1 MKYTQLGNT
10 GLIVSKLSLG
20 TMTFGSGNIEAI
32 YKVDQDLAKQMVDR
46 SLEAGIN
53 FFDTADGYADGQ
65 SEVIL
70 GWALGKRRHDVVIA
84 SKVFFRTGEGVI
96 RQGLSRRNI
105 IAAAQ
110 ASLKRLN
117 TDYLDV
123 YLAHS
128 YDPYTPLEE
137 TLSAMEYLVQQ
148 GMVRYVGYS
157 NWNAWQAAKA
167 VGIQHNHAYTSF
179 SVAQMH
185 YSLVGR
191 DLEQEVIPF
200 VQDAGIGTMVWS
212 PLSGG
217 LLSGKYSK
225 TSLTDKDNRLSGFDF
240 IPVDKDV
247 VFGVVEELRT
257 MSEKRNASVAQVALA
272 WLLHKPGA
280 SNIIVGASKLS
291 QLEDNLGAINL
302 KLSSEEME
310 FLNKLTAPASMYP
323 NWFQQFT
330 ADSMLKQELT
340 SG

>member
-20 TMTFGSGNIEAI
+20 TMTFGSGSIEAI
-32 YKVDQDLAKQMVDR
+32 YKVDQDLAKHMVDR

-70 GWALGKRRHDVVIA
+70 GWALGKRRQDVVIA
-84 SKVFFRTGEGVI
+84 SKVFFRSGESMI

-105 IAAAQ
+105 IASAQ

-128 YDPYTPLEE
+128 YDPHTPLEE

-167 VGIQHNHAYTSF
+167 VGIQHGKSHTPF

-191 DLEQEVIPF
+191 DLEHEVIPF
-200 VQDAGIGTMVWS
+200 VQDAGIGTMIWS
-212 PLSGG
+212 PLAGG

-225 TSLTDKDNRLSGFDF
+225 ATLTDKDNRLSGFDF
-240 IPVDKDV
+240 IPVDKD
-247 VFGVVEELRT
+247 FAFKVVEELRRIAA
-257 MSEKRNASVAQVALA
+257 KHNASVPQIALA
-272 WLLHKPGA
+272 WLLHKLGV
-280 SNIIVGASKLS
+280 SNIIVGASKLA
-291 QLEDNLGAINL
+291 QLEDNLGAINIE
-302 KLSSEEME
+302 LSGDEME
-310 FLNKLTAPASMYP
+310 FLNKLTAPAAIYP

-330 ADSMLKQELT
+330 ADPMLKQALT
-340 SG
+340 